1 VIKVLVLADTHLGFD
16 LPSRPRVDRR
26 RRGPDFFASTRRALE
41 PALAG
46 EVDLVVHGGDLLFR
60 SKVRPGLVAQA
71 LEPLLEV
78 ADRGVPVVLVP
89 GNHERSALPY
99 PLLAVHEHL
108 HVLDRPR
115 TVRLD
120 LAGTRVAVG
129 GFPCERDE
137 ICERFRALVSK
148 CGLREADAAIRLLCL
163 HQTVEG
169 ARVEG
174 HTFRSGR
181 DVVRG
186 CDIPTGVAAVLCGH
200 IHRAQVLYRD
210 LAGRALGAPV
220 FYPGSAERTSLAER
234 EEAKGYLILELSADA
249 QTGGRVVGHVFHEL
263 PVRPMVS
270 ASVDA
275 SGLTPAELQHRIRE
289 ELGVVPADAVV
300 SLGIEGQLSPGSERV
315 LRAEALRSLHPPSM
329 TVAIRVRAPASA
341 SRRRN

>member
-1 VIKVLVLADTHLGFD
+1 
-16 LPSRPRVDRR
+16 
-26 RRGPDFFASTRRALE
+26 
-41 PALAG
+41 
-46 EVDLVVHGGDLLFR
+46 
-60 SKVRPGLVAQA
+60 
-71 LEPLLEV
+71 
-78 ADRGVPVVLVP
+78 VVLVP

-99 PLLAVHEHL
+99 PLLAAHEHL

-137 ICERFRALVSK
+137 IRDRFRALVSG

-174 HTFRSGR
+174 HTFRSGD

-186 CDIPTGVAAVLCGH
+186 CDIPPGVAAVLCGH

-210 LAGRALGAPV
+210 LGGRALAAPV
-220 FYPGSAERTSLAER
+220 FYPGSVERTSLAER
-234 EEAKGYLILELSADA
+234 EETKGYLVLELAA
-249 QTGGRVVGHVFHEL
+249 GRQPGGRVVRHAFHEL
-263 PVRPMVS
+263 PARPMVA

-275 SGLTPAELQHRIRE
+275 SGLNPAELRHRIRE
-289 ELGVVPADAVV
+289 ELDVVPADGVV
-300 SLGIEGQLSPGSERV
+300 FIRIEGKLDPGSERV
-315 LRAEALRSLHPPSM
+315 LRAEALRTLHPPSM
-329 TVAIRVRAPASA
+329 TVAIRLGSPAPV
-341 SRRRN
+341 SRSRS